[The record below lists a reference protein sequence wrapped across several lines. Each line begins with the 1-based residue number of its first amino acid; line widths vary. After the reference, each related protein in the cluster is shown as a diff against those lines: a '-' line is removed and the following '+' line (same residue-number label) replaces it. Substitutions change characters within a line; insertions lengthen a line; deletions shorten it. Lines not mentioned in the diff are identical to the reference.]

1 MEIIEGK
8 MPFMGYETYYRIVG
22 RRSER
27 HHSYCYM
34 VVPAQVIIILRFWTN

>member
-1 MEIIEGK
+1 MEVIEGK

-22 RRSER
+22 RRSEKTPLVLL
-27 HHSYCYM
+27 H